1 MQKLEL
7 LDWPQK
13 ALGFY
18 VAVDDTPLFM
28 VGDVAVYELAFEEQ
42 AINIERRGV
51 HLGRFRHVATKGGR
65 LHFLTLN
72 GAALGCHPDA
82 SRRTGKTRTDK

>member
-65 LHFLTLN
+65 LHVFDFERRRLRVS
-72 GAALGCHPDA
+72 LGRFTAHQENKD
-82 SRRTGKTRTDK
+82 